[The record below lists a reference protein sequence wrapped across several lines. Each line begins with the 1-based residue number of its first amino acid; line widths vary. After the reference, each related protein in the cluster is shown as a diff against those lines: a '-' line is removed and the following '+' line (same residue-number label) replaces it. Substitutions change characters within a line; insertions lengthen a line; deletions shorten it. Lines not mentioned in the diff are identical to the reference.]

1 LGTSRN
7 RAGCPTVLD
16 ALATDM
22 KRLVE
27 FGVGQFNC
35 KERWE
40 VYVSK
45 CRLCED
51 VRRHIAR
58 ATAEFRELGPRQP
71 YDYLE

>member
-1 LGTSRN
+1 
-7 RAGCPTVLD
+7 
-16 ALATDM
+16 M